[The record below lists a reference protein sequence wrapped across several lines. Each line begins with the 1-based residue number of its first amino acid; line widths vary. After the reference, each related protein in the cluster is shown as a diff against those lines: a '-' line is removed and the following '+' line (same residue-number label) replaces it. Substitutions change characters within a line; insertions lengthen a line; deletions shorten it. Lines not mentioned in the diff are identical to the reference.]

1 MRPVVSS
8 TPRGAGESSGE
19 QQQATC
25 TSSNSHGQRCQRA
38 LGLHFTTPLPRPTRN
53 CPCPMQGLP
62 SGPLA
67 ECACCARASQACPL
81 HSINIDFNFGL
92 VHNARCGSKS
102 VRLAPPN
109 RRRYLHSAEY
119 DALIADSA
127 NAAAADAE
135 ADRACSDFNAVKV
148 LARTSETVRAF
159 LAHYWRL
166 LRGSCFA
173 PPTSSKV
180 CTFVCVC
187 GGGGVFCCL

>member
-1 MRPVVSS
+1 
-8 TPRGAGESSGE
+8 
-19 QQQATC
+19 
-25 TSSNSHGQRCQRA
+25 
-38 LGLHFTTPLPRPTRN
+38 
-53 CPCPMQGLP
+53 MQGLP

-92 VHNARCGSKS
+92 VHNARCGSTS

-109 RRRYLHSAEY
+109 RRLYLHSAEY

-135 ADRACSDFNAVKV
+135 ADRACSDFNAAKV
-148 LARTSETVRAF
+148 LARTSETVRAL

-187 GGGGVFCCL
+187 GGGSVLLFVVLLWLLLLLLLWLPSLGGRLGCLTLLPGPPVQLSWLANAR